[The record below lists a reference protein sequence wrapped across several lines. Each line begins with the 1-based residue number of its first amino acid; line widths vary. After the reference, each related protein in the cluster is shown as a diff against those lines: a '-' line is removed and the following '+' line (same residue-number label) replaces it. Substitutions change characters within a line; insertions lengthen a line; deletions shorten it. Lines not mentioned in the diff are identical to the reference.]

1 MGVDRAMKSV
11 KSRIDKPARRRRT
24 TQSRRKSA
32 TRPKPVNLA
41 LQGGGSHGAFTWGV
55 LDRLL
60 EDGRVEIEAI
70 SGTSAGAMNAVVL
83 ADGMTKGGLEGAR
96 QALADFWRAMA
107 RVGRFGPFMRTP
119 FEFASRDWSL
129 DYSPSYVIFEMLSRV
144 VSPYQ
149 FNPLNFNPVQEVL
162 EAQIDFD
169 RVRRCD
175 KVKVFISATSVRTG
189 KIKQFQC
196 EDLSANAVMAS
207 ACLPSLFQAV
217 EIDGEAYWDGGYMG
231 NPAIYPLI
239 YNCQSRDVVIVQVNP
254 LTRDTVPT
262 TPRDILDRVNEVS
275 FNSTLMREMRAI
287 AFLTQLIDEGELD
300 ASRFKRVLIHRIEAE
315 SAMHPFGASSKLNA
329 EWGFLTHLRDI
340 GREAAAEWLEGN
352 FHRLGRESTVDI
364 ETDYL

>member
-1 MGVDRAMKSV
+1 
-11 KSRIDKPARRRRT
+11 
-24 TQSRRKSA
+24 
-32 TRPKPVNLA
+32 
-41 LQGGGSHGAFTWGV
+41 
-55 LDRLL
+55 
-60 EDGRVEIEAI
+60 
-70 SGTSAGAMNAVVL
+70 
-83 ADGMTKGGLEGAR
+83 
-96 QALADFWRAMA
+96 
-107 RVGRFGPFMRTP
+107 
-119 FEFASRDWSL
+119 L
-129 DYSPSYVIFEMLSRV
+129 DYSPSYVVFEMLSRV

-149 FNPLNFNPVQEVL
+149 FNPLNFNPVQDVL

-169 RVRRCD
+169 RVRCCE
-175 KVKVFISATSVRTG
+175 KVKVFISATNVRTG

-196 EDLSANAVMAS
+196 ENLSAAAVMAS

-239 YNCQSRDVVIVQVNP
+239 YDCQSRDVVIVQVNP
-254 LTRDTVPT
+254 LTRDTIPT

-287 AFLTQLIDEGELD
+287 AFLTHLIDEGELD

-315 SAMHPFGASSKLNA
+315 SAMQPFGASSKLNA
-329 EWGFLTHLRDI
+329 EWGFLTYLRDI
-340 GREAAAEWLEGN
+340 GREAAAEWLERN

>member
-1 MGVDRAMKSV
+1 MKSW
-11 KSRIDKPARRRRT
+11 IDKPARKRRT
-24 TQSRRKSA
+24 TQPRRKST
-32 TRPKPVNLA
+32 TRPKPINLA

-70 SGTSAGAMNAVVL
+70 SGTSAGAINAVVM
-83 ADGMTKGGLEGAR
+83 ADGVTKDGLEGAR
-96 QALADFWRAMA
+96 QALADFWRAIA
-107 RVGRFGPFMRTP
+107 RAGRFGPVLRTP
-119 FEFASRDWSL
+119 FDLMSQNWSM
-129 DYSPSYVIFEMLSRV
+129 DYSPSYVVFEMLSRV
-144 VSPYQ
+144 VSPYH
-149 FNPLNFNPVQEVL
+149 FNPLNLNPVRDVL

-169 RVRRCD
+169 RVRCCD
-175 KVKVFISATSVRTG
+175 KVKVFISATNVRTG
-189 KIKQFQC
+189 KIKQFQGR
-196 EDLSANAVMAS
+196 DLSINAVMAS

-239 YNCQSRDVVIVQVNP
+239 YDCQSRDVVIVQVNP
-254 LTRDTVPT
+254 LTRDTIPT

-287 AFLTQLIDEGELD
+287 AFLTHLIDEGELD

-315 SAMHPFGASSKLNA
+315 TAMQSFGASSKLNA

-340 GREAAAEWLEGN
+340 GREAATGWLECN
-352 FHRLGRESTVDI
+352 FDRLGRESTVDI
-364 ETDYL
+364 EADYL